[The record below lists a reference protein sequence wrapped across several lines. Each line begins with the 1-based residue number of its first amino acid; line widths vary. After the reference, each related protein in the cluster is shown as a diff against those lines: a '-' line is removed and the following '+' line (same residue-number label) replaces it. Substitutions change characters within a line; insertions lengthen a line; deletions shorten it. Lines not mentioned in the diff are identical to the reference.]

1 MRRSTKMCDCAGEPP
16 ELDEEEPE
24 PEPKR
29 EAEPDEI
36 EA

>member
-1 MRRSTKMCDCAGEPP
+1 MCDCAGDPP

>member
-1 MRRSTKMCDCAGEPP
+1 MWRFTTMCDCAGEPP
-16 ELDEEEPE
+16 ELDEEQSE

-29 EAEPDEI
+29 ETEPDEI